1 MADISELGLVTNC
14 CGGMS
19 FVYESRAYKFKFTG
33 QEGLKRCSI
42 HQCGYNSCAQADLSH
57 GSITGGSAAEASS
70 AATVTSGYF
79 PVFKRVQ
86 FMRYNYRSKSFPKLP
101 EHRQDLQIPD
111 TFRTAKAGKNL
122 LLWHSALKHI
132 VVFATDNNIGLLGQT
147 KIWGMDNIGTYGSI
161 FQALINKA
169 AVLEVDLNPDTIIFD
184 FETALIPLI
193 QDYFVNTRV
202 QGCYFRFRQAVLRK
216 CFYAPFFSS
225 LYRKSIL
232 MLDCLKQ
239 AV

>member
-33 QEGLKRCSI
+33 KQRKCCGCSKRRAEETKPI
-42 HQCGYNSCAQADLSH
+42 PVIYDE
-57 GSITGGSAAEASS
+57 EASS

-86 FMRYNYRSKSFPKLP
+86 FM
-101 EHRQDLQIPD
+101 
-111 TFRTAKAGKNL
+111 RTAKAGKNL

-147 KIWGMDNIGTYGSI
+147 KIWGMDST
-161 FQALINKA
+161 F
-169 AVLEVDLNPDTIIFD
+169 
-184 FETALIPLI
+184 
-193 QDYFVNTRV
+193 
-202 QGCYFRFRQAVLRK
+202 
-216 CFYAPFFSS
+216 
-225 LYRKSIL
+225 
-232 MLDCLKQ
+232 
-239 AV
+239 